1 MTGSPIEL
9 WDWRRRV
16 AALYAVA
23 RAAEDAEA
31 AWRDWR
37 AGRDLLFE
45 DHSQSPLDA
54 AARSAFAGIGYFDY
68 HPNYRFHVAL
78 DRMDGAAERLDG
90 GGDGAVSLIPFAVT
104 RGLGPRLGGE
114 LTLYWIGGYSGGALV
129 PFRDATSGDT
139 TYGGG
144 RYLLDTVKGADLGCA
159 ADGQTVLDFNF
170 AYNPSCAYSGR
181 WVCPLA
187 PPANH
192 LPAAVE
198 AGELAP
204 P

>member
-1 MTGSPIEL
+1 MTGSPIDL

-16 AALYAVA
+16 AALYAEA

-31 AWRDWR
+31 AWRRWR

-45 DHSQSPLDA
+45 DHPQSPLDA
-54 AARSAFAGIGYFDY
+54 AARSAFAGLRYFDY
-68 HPNYRFHVAL
+68 HPDYRLPVAL
-78 DRMDGAAERLDG
+78 DPVDGAPERLDG
-90 GGDGAVSLIPFAVT
+90 GGDGAVSLVPFAVT
-104 RGLGPRLGGE
+104 RGLGRRLGGE
-114 LTLYWIGGYSGGALV
+114 LTLYWIGGYGGGAFV
-129 PFRDATSGDT
+129 PFRDATSGDM

-144 RYLLDTVKGADLGCA
+144 RYLLDTVKGADLGCT

-192 LPAAVE
+192 LPVAVE